1 LLSLLSSV
9 SVASLS
15 SLPSHYSLIPIA
27 LRTFLHLPRRDI
39 IQLSLFPLS
48 FIPCQPPHHVN
59 MPIRIRLRAPN
70 GQHTLSLD
78 DNAAVSDLLS
88 AITTSTDLPLYE
100 LKWNFPP
107 QPLDPSLYGL
117 STLLKDTDLKLNGA
131 QIMVIAQA
139 TGDPSEAQ
147 PESSTQSSTQSPS
160 APLSLQRKENPSLKD
175 TPEVFVADR
184 AGTVVLRVMPDDNSC
199 MFRAVGSAVLTDSLD
214 SMTELR
220 SLVAQ
225 AIQRDPDYY
234 NEAILQRAPD
244 DYCKWIQYSDSWGG
258 GIELS
263 ILSQEFDIE
272 IASINVQ
279 DLRVD
284 RFNEGKPRRCILV
297 YSGIHYDT
305 IAFVP
310 AGSPTF
316 SPDNDVKLFDA
327 GDDVILQAAR
337 ELCGELKKQRYY
349 TDTQNFDIKCNTC
362 GWKGAGQQEAV
373 QHANETGHYDF
384 GEGS

>member
-1 LLSLLSSV
+1 
-9 SVASLS
+9 
-15 SLPSHYSLIPIA
+15 
-27 LRTFLHLPRRDI
+27 
-39 IQLSLFPLS
+39 
-48 FIPCQPPHHVN
+48 

-70 GQHTLSLD
+70 GQHILSLD

-88 AITTSTDLPLYE
+88 AITNATELPLFD

-131 QIMVIAQA
+131 QIMVIAVA
-139 TGDPSEAQ
+139 TGDPSERMQEETTLSAG
-147 PESSTQSSTQSPS
+147 PSKS
-160 APLSLQRKENPSLKD
+160 APLSLQRKQATALKD
-175 TPEVFVADR
+175 TPEVPVPDR
-184 AGTVVLRVMPDDNSC
+184 GGTIVLRVMPDDNSC
-199 MFRAVGSAVLTDSLD
+199 MFRALGSAVLSDSLD

-225 AIQRDPDYY
+225 AIQRDPDMY
-234 NEAILQRAPD
+234 NEAVLQRSPD
-244 DYCKWIQYSDSWGG
+244 EYCKWISYSDSWGG

-284 RFNEGKPRRCILV
+284 RFNEGMPKRCILV

-310 AGSPTF
+310 NTSSTF
-316 SPDNDVKLFDA
+316 DSQNDIKLFDVK
-327 GDDVILQAAR
+327 DDVILEAAR
-337 ELCGELKKQRYY
+337 QLCGELKKQHYF
-349 TDTQNFDIKCNTC
+349 TDTKKFDVKCNTC
-362 GWKGAGQQEAV
+362 GWQGVGERGAV
-373 QHANETGHYDF
+373 KHAEETGHTDF
-384 GEGS
+384 GEAS

>member
-1 LLSLLSSV
+1 
-9 SVASLS
+9 
-15 SLPSHYSLIPIA
+15 
-27 LRTFLHLPRRDI
+27 
-39 IQLSLFPLS
+39 
-48 FIPCQPPHHVN
+48 

-88 AITTSTDLPLYE
+88 AITNATNLPLFE
-100 LKWNFPP
+100 LKLNFPP
-107 QPLDPSLYGL
+107 QPLDPSLYGM
-117 STLLKDTDLKLNGA
+117 STQLKDIDLKLNGS
-131 QIMVIAQA
+131 QIMVIAVA
-139 TGDPSEAQ
+139 TGDPSERQ
-147 PESSTQSSTQSPS
+147 PEEEQSQS
-160 APLSLQRKENPSLKD
+160 APLSLQRKQASALKDKD
-175 TPEVFVADR
+175 TPEVPVPDR
-184 AGTVVLRVMPDDNSC
+184 GGTMVLRVMPDDNSC
-199 MFRAVGSAVLTDSLD
+199 MFRALGSAVLTDTLD

-225 AIQRDPDYY
+225 AIQRDPDMY
-234 NEAILQRAPD
+234 NEAVLQRSPD
-244 DYCKWIQYSDSWGG
+244 EYCKWISYSDSWGG

-310 AGSPTF
+310 SGSPTYDP
-316 SPDNDVKLFDA
+316 SNDIKLFDSK
-327 GDDVILQAAR
+327 DEVMLEAAR
-337 ELCGELKKQRYY
+337 QLCGELKKQHYY
-349 TDTQNFDIKCNTC
+349 TDTQKFAIKCNTC
-362 GWKGAGQQEAV
+362 GWEGAGERGAT
-373 QHANETGHYDF
+373 QHAEETGHTDF
-384 GEGS
+384 GEAD

>member
-1 LLSLLSSV
+1 
-9 SVASLS
+9 
-15 SLPSHYSLIPIA
+15 
-27 LRTFLHLPRRDI
+27 
-39 IQLSLFPLS
+39 
-48 FIPCQPPHHVN
+48 

-70 GQHTLSLD
+70 GQHTLALD

-88 AITTSTDLPLYE
+88 SISNATELPLFD

-107 QPLDPSLYGL
+107 QPLDPALYGL

-131 QIMVIAQA
+131 QIIVIAIA
-139 TGDPSEAQ
+139 TGDPSETRQEEEAG
-147 PESSTQSSTQSPS
+147 QSSSQSQS
-160 APLSLQRKENPSLKD
+160 APLSLKRKQASALKD
-175 TPEVFVADR
+175 TPEVPVPDR
-184 AGTVVLRVMPDDNSC
+184 GGTIVLRVMPDDNSC
-199 MFRAVGSAVLTDSLD
+199 MFRALGSAVLTDTLD

-220 SLVAQ
+220 SMVAQ
-225 AIQRDPDYY
+225 AIQRDPVMY
-234 NEAILQRAPD
+234 NEAVLQRAPD
-244 DYCKWIQYSDSWGG
+244 DYCKWISYSDSWGG

-310 AGSPTF
+310 NGSPTYD
-316 SPDNDVKLFDA
+316 PENDVKLFDVN
-327 GDDVILQAAR
+327 DEVMLEAAR
-337 ELCGELKKQRYY
+337 QLCGELKKKHYF
-349 TDTQNFDIKCNTC
+349 TDTQKFDIQCNTC
-362 GWKGAGQQEAV
+362 GWKGAGERGAV
-373 QHANETGHYDF
+373 QHANETGHTDF
-384 GEGS
+384 GEAS

>member
-1 LLSLLSSV
+1 
-9 SVASLS
+9 
-15 SLPSHYSLIPIA
+15 
-27 LRTFLHLPRRDI
+27 
-39 IQLSLFPLS
+39 
-48 FIPCQPPHHVN
+48 

-70 GQHTLSLD
+70 GQHTLALD

-88 AITTSTDLPLYE
+88 SISHATELPLFE

-117 STLLKDTDLKLNGA
+117 STPLKDTDLKLNGA
-131 QIMVIAQA
+131 QIIVIAVA
-139 TGDPSEAQ
+139 TGDPSERKQEEDAQ
-147 PESSTQSSTQSPS
+147 ISQQSTS
-160 APLSLQRKENPSLKD
+160 APLSLQRKQAAALKD
-175 TPEVFVADR
+175 TPEVSVPDR
-184 AGTVVLRVMPDDNSC
+184 GGTIVLRVMPDDNSC
-199 MFRAVGSAVLTDSLD
+199 MFRALGSAVLSSSLD

-225 AIQRDPDYY
+225 AIQRDPDMY
-234 NEAILQRAPD
+234 NEAVLQRPPD
-244 DYCKWIQYSDSWGG
+244 DYCKWISYSDSWGG

-284 RFNEGKPRRCILV
+284 RFNEGKPKRCILV

-310 AGSPTF
+310 NSF
-316 SPDNDVKLFDA
+316 STYDSENDIKLFDVN
-327 GDDVILQAAR
+327 DDVILEAAR
-337 ELCGELKKQRYY
+337 QLCGELKKKHYF
-349 TDTQNFDIKCNTC
+349 TDTQKFDIKCNTC
-362 GWKGAGQQEAV
+362 GWQGAGERGAV
-373 QHANETGHYDF
+373 KHAEETGHIDF
-384 GEGS
+384 GEAS

>member
-1 LLSLLSSV
+1 
-9 SVASLS
+9 
-15 SLPSHYSLIPIA
+15 
-27 LRTFLHLPRRDI
+27 
-39 IQLSLFPLS
+39 
-48 FIPCQPPHHVN
+48 

-88 AITTSTDLPLYE
+88 AISTSTDLPLYE
-100 LKWNFPP
+100 LKWGFPP

-117 STLLKDTDLKLNGA
+117 STLLKDIDLKLNGA
-131 QIMVIAQA
+131 SIVVIAQA
-139 TGDPSEAQ
+139 TGDPSEVANQ
-147 PESSTQSSTQSPS
+147 EQDRQAVTSQSA
-160 APLSLQRKENPSLKD
+160 APLSLHRKEQPALKD
-175 TPEVFVADR
+175 TPEVHVPDR
-184 AGTVVLRVMPDDNSC
+184 GGTIVLRVMPDDNSC
-199 MFRAVGSAVLTDSLD
+199 MFRAVGSAVLTDTLD

-220 SLVAQ
+220 SMVAQ
-225 AIQRDPDYY
+225 SIQRDPEYY
-234 NEAILQRAPD
+234 NEAILQRTPD

-284 RFNEGKPRRCILV
+284 RFNEGKSRRCILV

-310 AGSPTF
+310 SGSSTF
-316 SPDNDVKLFDA
+316 SPENDIKLFDA
-327 GDDVILQAAR
+327 NDDVILEAAR
-337 ELCGELKKQRYY
+337 QLCGELKKQKYF
-349 TDTQNFDIKCNTC
+349 TDTQKFDIKCNIC
-362 GWKGAGQQEAV
+362 GWKGAGERGAV
-373 QHANETGHYDF
+373 QHAEETGHVDF
-384 GEGS
+384 GEAN

>member
-1 LLSLLSSV
+1 
-9 SVASLS
+9 
-15 SLPSHYSLIPIA
+15 
-27 LRTFLHLPRRDI
+27 
-39 IQLSLFPLS
+39 
-48 FIPCQPPHHVN
+48 

-88 AITTSTDLPLYE
+88 AISTSTNLPLYE
-100 LKWNFPP
+100 LKWGFPP

-117 STLLKDTDLKLNGA
+117 STLLKDIDLKLNGA
-131 QIMVIAQA
+131 NIVVIAQA
-139 TGDPSEAQ
+139 TGDPSEVANQ
-147 PESSTQSSTQSPS
+147 EEDGQAVASQSA
-160 APLSLQRKENPSLKD
+160 APLSLQRKEQPALKD
-175 TPEVFVADR
+175 TPEVHVPDR
-184 AGTVVLRVMPDDNSC
+184 AGTIVLRVMPDDNSC
-199 MFRAVGSAVLTDSLD
+199 MFRAVGSAVLTDTLD

-220 SLVAQ
+220 SMVAQ
-225 AIQRDPDYY
+225 SIQRDPEYY
-234 NEAILQRAPD
+234 NEAILQRTPD

-284 RFNEGKPRRCILV
+284 RFNEGKSRRCILV

-310 AGSPTF
+310 SGSSTF
-316 SPDNDVKLFDA
+316 SPENDIKLFDA
-327 GDDVILQAAR
+327 NDDVILEAAR
-337 ELCGELKKQRYY
+337 QLCGELKKQKYF
-349 TDTQNFDIKCNTC
+349 TDTQKFDIKCNIC
-362 GWKGAGQQEAV
+362 GWRGAGERGAV
-373 QHANETGHYDF
+373 QHAEETGHVDF
-384 GEGS
+384 GEAN

>member
-1 LLSLLSSV
+1 
-9 SVASLS
+9 
-15 SLPSHYSLIPIA
+15 
-27 LRTFLHLPRRDI
+27 
-39 IQLSLFPLS
+39 
-48 FIPCQPPHHVN
+48 

-78 DNAAVSDLLS
+78 DNAAVSDLLT

-100 LKWNFPP
+100 LKWGFPP

-117 STLLKDTDLKLNGA
+117 STPLKDTDLKLNGA
-131 QIMVIAQA
+131 QIIVIAQA
-139 TGDPSEAQ
+139 TGDPSETARKQ
-147 PESSTQSSTQSPS
+147 EEEPQAAA
-160 APLSLQRKENPSLKD
+160 APLSLQRKEQPALKD
-175 TPEVFVADR
+175 TPEVVVPDR
-184 AGTVVLRVMPDDNSC
+184 SGTMVLRVMPDDNSC
-199 MFRAVGSAVLTDSLD
+199 MFRALGSAVLTDTLD

-225 AIQRDPDYY
+225 AIQRDPEYY
-234 NEAILQRAPD
+234 NEAILQRSPD
-244 DYCKWIQYSDSWGG
+244 DYCKWISYADSWGG

-284 RFNEGKPRRCILV
+284 RFNEGRPRRCILV

-310 AGSPTF
+310 AGCSTY
-316 SPDNDVKLFDA
+316 SSENDVKLFDA
-327 GDDVILQAAR
+327 NDDVMLEAAR
-337 ELCGELKKQRYY
+337 QLCGELKKQKYY
-349 TDTQNFDIKCNTC
+349 TDTQKFDIKCNIC
-362 GWKGAGQQEAV
+362 GWKGAGERGAV
-373 QHANETGHYDF
+373 QHAEETGHVDF
-384 GEGS
+384 GEAS

>member
-1 LLSLLSSV
+1 
-9 SVASLS
+9 
-15 SLPSHYSLIPIA
+15 
-27 LRTFLHLPRRDI
+27 
-39 IQLSLFPLS
+39 
-48 FIPCQPPHHVN
+48 

-88 AITTSTDLPLYE
+88 SISSATDLPLFE

-107 QPLDPSLYGL
+107 QPLDPALYGM

-131 QIMVIAQA
+131 QIIVLAQA
-139 TGDPSEAQ
+139 TGDPSEQ
-147 PESSTQSSTQSPS
+147 VQTQESEAANKQTQSQS
-160 APLSLQRKENPSLKD
+160 APLSLQRKQKSALKD
-175 TPEVFVADR
+175 THEVVVPSHS
-184 AGTVVLRVMPDDNSC
+184 GTLVLRVMPDDNSC

-214 SMTELR
+214 AMTELR

-225 AIQRDPDYY
+225 AIQRDPEYY
-234 NEAILQRAPD
+234 NEAILQRTPD
-244 DYCKWIQYSDSWGG
+244 EYCKWISYSDSWGG

-305 IAFVP
+305 IALVP
-310 AGSPTF
+310 HSTSTSDPE
-316 SPDNDVKLFDA
+316 NDIKIFDTN
-327 GDDVILQAAR
+327 DDIILDAAR
-337 ELCGELKKQRYY
+337 QLCGELKKLHYF
-349 TDTQNFDIKCNTC
+349 TDTQKFDIKCNTC
-362 GWKGAGQQEAV
+362 GWKGAGERNAV
-373 QHANETGHYDF
+373 QHASETGHTDF
-384 GEGS
+384 GEAD

>member
-1 LLSLLSSV
+1 
-9 SVASLS
+9 
-15 SLPSHYSLIPIA
+15 
-27 LRTFLHLPRRDI
+27 
-39 IQLSLFPLS
+39 
-48 FIPCQPPHHVN
+48 

-88 AITTSTDLPLYE
+88 SISTATDLPLFE

-139 TGDPSEAQ
+139 TGDPSEQKQEEETSQNA
-147 PESSTQSSTQSPS
+147 QSSSQS
-160 APLSLQRKENPSLKD
+160 APLSLQRKQQSALKD
-175 TPEVFVADR
+175 TPEVLVPDR
-184 AGTVVLRVMPDDNSC
+184 GGTIVLRVMPDDNSC

-225 AIQRDPDYY
+225 AIQKDPEYY
-234 NEAILQRAPD
+234 NEAILQRTPD
-244 DYCKWIQYSDSWGG
+244 EYCKWISYSDSWGG

-284 RFNEGKPRRCILV
+284 RFNEGKSRRCILV

-310 AGSPTF
+310 HGVSPLD
-316 SPDNDVKLFDA
+316 SENDIKLFDA
-327 GDDVILQAAR
+327 NDDVILQAAR
-337 ELCGELKKQRYY
+337 ELCGQLKKQHYY
-349 TDTQNFDIKCNTC
+349 TDTQKFDIKCNTC
-362 GWKGAGQQEAV
+362 GWKGAGEKGALK
-373 QHANETGHYDF
+373 HATESGHTDF
-384 GEGS
+384 GEAS

>member
-1 LLSLLSSV
+1 
-9 SVASLS
+9 
-15 SLPSHYSLIPIA
+15 
-27 LRTFLHLPRRDI
+27 
-39 IQLSLFPLS
+39 
-48 FIPCQPPHHVN
+48 

-70 GQHTLSLD
+70 GQHTLALD

-88 AITTSTDLPLYE
+88 AITTSTDLPLYD
-100 LKWNFPP
+100 LKWGFPP

-131 QIMVIAQA
+131 QIIVIAQA
-139 TGDPSEAQ
+139 TGDPSEQRQDNEASTSQ
-147 PESSTQSSTQSPS
+147 PA
-160 APLSLQRKENPSLKD
+160 APLSLQRKEQTALKD
-175 TPEVFVADR
+175 TPEVFVPDR
-184 AGTVVLRVMPDDNSC
+184 GGTVVLRVMPDDNSC
-199 MFRAVGSAVLTDSLD
+199 MFRAVGSAVLTDTLD

-225 AIQRDPDYY
+225 SIQRDPEYY
-234 NEAILQRAPD
+234 NEAILQRSPD
-244 DYCKWIQYSDSWGG
+244 DYCKWIQYDDSWGG

-284 RFNEGKPRRCILV
+284 RFNEGRPRRCILV

-310 AGSPTF
+310 SGSSTF

-327 GDDVILQAAR
+327 GDDVILEGAR
-337 ELCGELKKQRYY
+337 QLCGELKKQKYF
-349 TDTQNFDIKCNTC
+349 TDTQKFDIKCNIC
-362 GWKGAGQQEAV
+362 GWRGAGERGAV
-373 QHANETGHYDF
+373 QHAEETGHVDF